1 MPLNLTSDCDKGV
14 KFILKILILSAI
26 LGAIEGM
33 TISKKVNGFMETSS
47 WIRKMFEEG
56 IRLKKEFG
64 EENVFDLSLGNPV
77 IEPPKEVQN
86 AIVNAAR
93 DDTNGMHR
101 YMPNAGFQDV
111 REAIATTLSEECQEK
126 LSADNLVMVCGAAGG
141 LNITLKTLLDNG
153 DEVIIFAPYFV
164 EYLFYADNHGGKAV
178 SVNTNDD
185 FSLDLD
191 SFKNA
196 LNKKTKAVIIN
207 SPNNPTGVVY
217 SREELEKLAEILKAH
232 SEKSGK
238 PVYLISDDPYKKIS
252 FDGIEVVNIL
262 ELYENSIYI
271 TSHSKDIALPGERI
285 GFVAVHPKC
294 EDAENLMAGL
304 IFSNRVLGFV
314 NAPALIQRV
323 VKNVQ
328 GVTVD
333 VEQYRGKRDF
343 LYGELTRIGYKVVKP
358 RGAFYFFPKSPIDD
372 EVEFVRKLAEK
383 KVLVV
388 PGRGFGC
395 PGYFR
400 ISYCLP
406 DSVIEGSIAGF
417 EAAFV
422 ECLKG

>member
-1 MPLNLTSDCDKGV
+1 
-14 KFILKILILSAI
+14 
-26 LGAIEGM
+26 
-33 TISKKVNGFMETSS
+33 MEKSS

-56 IRLKKEFG
+56 IWLKKQFG

-77 IEPPKEVQN
+77 IEPPDQVQ
-86 AIVNAAR
+86 AALVKAAK
-93 DDTNGMHR
+93 DISPGLHR
-101 YMPNAGFQDV
+101 YMPNAGLQDV
-111 REAIATTLSEECQEK
+111 REAIAKTLSNECQVS
-126 LSADNLVMVCGAAGG
+126 LSANDLVMVCGAAGG
-141 LNITLKTLLDNG
+141 LNITLKTLLDSG
-153 DEVIIFAPYFV
+153 DEVLIFAPYFV
-164 EYLFYADNHGGKAV
+164 EYLFYADNHEGKAV
-178 SVNTNDD
+178 AVKTHDD
-185 FSLDLD
+185 FKLDMD
-191 SFKNA
+191 A
-196 LNKKTKAVIIN
+196 LKDALSEKTKAVIVN

-217 SREELEKLAEILKAH
+217 SREELKQLAEVLKAH
-232 SEKSGK
+232 SEKTGK
-238 PVYLISDDPYKKIS
+238 AVYLISDDPYKKIT
-252 FDGIEVVNIL
+252 FDGVEAVNIL

-294 EDAENLMAGL
+294 EDAGNLMAGL

-333 VEQYRGKRDF
+333 VEQYKKKRDF
-343 LYGELTRIGYKVVKP
+343 LYGELTRIGYDVVKP
-358 RGAFYFFPKSPIDD
+358 QGAFYFFPKSPIDD
-372 EVEFVRKLAEK
+372 EVEFVKKLAEK

-417 EAAFV
+417 ESTFNDFR
-422 ECLKG
+422 

>member
-1 MPLNLTSDCDKGV
+1 M
-14 KFILKILILSAI
+14 AI
-26 LGAIEGM
+26 SE
-33 TISKKVNGFMETSS
+33 KVSGFMEKSS

-56 IRLKKEFG
+56 IWLKKQFG

-77 IEPPKEVQN
+77 IEPPDQVQ
-86 AIVNAAR
+86 AALVKAAK
-93 DDTNGMHR
+93 DISPGLHR
-101 YMPNAGFQDV
+101 YMPNAGLQDV
-111 REAIATTLSEECQEK
+111 REAIAKTLSNECQLS
-126 LSADNLVMVCGAAGG
+126 LSANDLVMVCGAAGG
-141 LNITLKTLLDNG
+141 LNITLKTLLDSG
-153 DEVIIFAPYFV
+153 DEVLIFAPYFV

-178 SVNTNDD
+178 AVKTHDD
-185 FSLDLD
+185 FKLDMD
-191 SFKNA
+191 A
-196 LNKKTKAVIIN
+196 LKDALSEKTKAVIVN

-217 SREELEKLAEILKAH
+217 SREELKQLAEVLKAH
-232 SEKSGK
+232 SEKTGK
-238 PVYLISDDPYKKIS
+238 AVYLISDDPYKKIT
-252 FDGIEVVNIL
+252 FDEVEAVNIL

-294 EDAENLMAGL
+294 EDAGNLMAGL

-333 VEQYRGKRDF
+333 VEQYQKKRDF
-343 LYGELTRIGYKVVKP
+343 LYGELTRIGYDVVKP
-358 RGAFYFFPKSPIDD
+358 QGAFYFFPKSPIDD
-372 EVEFVRKLAEK
+372 EVEFVKKLAEK

-417 EAAFV
+417 ESTFNDFR
-422 ECLKG
+422 

>member
-1 MPLNLTSDCDKGV
+1 M
-14 KFILKILILSAI
+14 AI
-26 LGAIEGM
+26 SE
-33 TISKKVNGFMETSS
+33 KVSGFMEKSS

-56 IRLKKEFG
+56 ILLKKQFG

-77 IEPPKEVQN
+77 IEPPDEVQ
-86 AIVNAAR
+86 AALVQAAK
-93 DDTNGMHR
+93 DTSPGLHR

-111 REAIATTLSEECQEK
+111 REAIAKTLSDECQVS
-126 LSADNLVMVCGAAGG
+126 LSANDLVMVCGAAGG
-141 LNITLKTLLDNG
+141 LNITLKTLLDSG

-178 SVNTNDD
+178 AVKTHDD
-185 FSLDLD
+185 FTLDMD
-191 SFKNA
+191 A
-196 LNKKTKAVIIN
+196 LKGALSEKTKAVIVN

-217 SREELEKLAEILKAH
+217 SREELKQLAEVLKEH
-232 SEKSGK
+232 SEKTGK
-238 PVYLISDDPYKKIS
+238 AVYLISDDPYKKIT
-252 FDGIEVVNIL
+252 FDGVEVTNIL

-294 EDAENLMAGL
+294 EDAGNLMAGL

-333 VEQYRGKRDF
+333 VEQYKKKRDF
-343 LYGELTRIGYKVVKP
+343 LYGELTRIGYQVVKP
-358 RGAFYFFPKSPIDD
+358 QGAFYFFPKSPIDD

-417 EAAFV
+417 ESTFNDFH
-422 ECLKG
+422 

>member
-1 MPLNLTSDCDKGV
+1 
-14 KFILKILILSAI
+14 
-26 LGAIEGM
+26 
-33 TISKKVNGFMETSS
+33 MEKSS

-56 IRLKKEFG
+56 IWLKKQFG

-77 IEPPKEVQN
+77 IEPPDQVQ
-86 AIVNAAR
+86 AALVKAAK
-93 DDTNGMHR
+93 DISPGLHR
-101 YMPNAGFQDV
+101 YMPNAGLQDV
-111 REAIATTLSEECQEK
+111 REAIAKTLSNECQLS
-126 LSADNLVMVCGAAGG
+126 LSANDLVMVCGAAGG
-141 LNITLKTLLDNG
+141 LNITLKTLLDSG
-153 DEVIIFAPYFV
+153 DEVLIFAPYFV

-178 SVNTNDD
+178 AVKTHDD
-185 FSLDLD
+185 FKLDMD
-191 SFKNA
+191 A
-196 LNKKTKAVIIN
+196 LKDALSEKTKAVIVN

-217 SREELEKLAEILKAH
+217 SREELKQLAEVLKAH
-232 SEKSGK
+232 SEKTGK
-238 PVYLISDDPYKKIS
+238 AVYLISDDPYKKIT
-252 FDGIEVVNIL
+252 FDGVEAVNIL

-294 EDAENLMAGL
+294 EDAGNLMAGL

-333 VEQYRGKRDF
+333 VEQYKKKRDF
-343 LYGELTRIGYKVVKP
+343 LYGELTRIGYDVVKP
-358 RGAFYFFPKSPIDD
+358 QGAFYFFPKSPIDD
-372 EVEFVRKLAEK
+372 EVEFVKKLAEK

-417 EAAFV
+417 ESTFNDFR
-422 ECLKG
+422 

>member
-1 MPLNLTSDCDKGV
+1 M
-14 KFILKILILSAI
+14 AI
-26 LGAIEGM
+26 SE
-33 TISKKVNGFMETSS
+33 KVSGFMEKSS

-56 IRLKKEFG
+56 IWLKKQFG

-77 IEPPKEVQN
+77 IEPPDQVQ
-86 AIVNAAR
+86 AALVKAAK
-93 DDTNGMHR
+93 DISPGLHR
-101 YMPNAGFQDV
+101 YMPNAGLQDV
-111 REAIATTLSEECQEK
+111 REAIAKTLSNECQVS
-126 LSADNLVMVCGAAGG
+126 LSANDLVMVCGAAGG
-141 LNITLKTLLDNG
+141 LNITLKTLLDSG
-153 DEVIIFAPYFV
+153 DEVLIFAPYFV

-178 SVNTNDD
+178 AVKTHDD
-185 FSLDLD
+185 FKLDMD
-191 SFKNA
+191 A
-196 LNKKTKAVIIN
+196 LKDALSEKTKAVIVN

-217 SREELEKLAEILKAH
+217 SREELKQLAEVLKAH
-232 SEKSGK
+232 SEKTGK
-238 PVYLISDDPYKKIS
+238 AVYLISDDPYKKIT
-252 FDGIEVVNIL
+252 FDGVEAVNIL

-271 TSHSKDIALPGERI
+271 TSYSKDIALPGERI

-294 EDAENLMAGL
+294 EDAGNLMAGL

-333 VEQYRGKRDF
+333 VEQYKKKRDF
-343 LYGELTRIGYKVVKP
+343 LYGELTRIGYDVVKP
-358 RGAFYFFPKSPIDD
+358 QGAFYFFPKSPIDD
-372 EVEFVRKLAEK
+372 EVKFVKKLAEK

-417 EAAFV
+417 ESTFNDFR
-422 ECLKG
+422 

>member
-1 MPLNLTSDCDKGV
+1 M
-14 KFILKILILSAI
+14 AI
-26 LGAIEGM
+26 SE
-33 TISKKVNGFMETSS
+33 KVSGFMEKSS

-56 IRLKKEFG
+56 ISLKKQFG

-77 IEPPKEVQN
+77 IEPPDEVQ
-86 AIVNAAR
+86 AAMVQAAK
-93 DDTNGMHR
+93 DISPGLHR
-101 YMPNAGFQDV
+101 YMPNAGLQDV
-111 REAIATTLSEECQEK
+111 REAVAKTLSNECK
-126 LSADNLVMVCGAAGG
+126 VSISANDLVMVCGAAGG
-141 LNITLKTLLDNG
+141 LNITLKTLLDNE
-153 DEVIIFAPYFV
+153 DEVLIFAPYFV

-178 SVNTNDD
+178 AVKTHDD
-185 FSLDLD
+185 FTLDMDALKD
-191 SFKNA
+191 A
-196 LNKKTKAVIIN
+196 LNEKTKAVIVN

-217 SREELEKLAEILKAH
+217 SREELQQLAEILKVH
-232 SEKSGK
+232 SEETGK
-238 PVYLISDDPYKKIS
+238 TVYLISDDPYQKIT
-252 FDGIEVVNIL
+252 FDGVEAVNIL

-294 EDAENLMAGL
+294 EDAGNLMAGL

-323 VKNVQ
+323 IKNVQ

-333 VEQYRGKRDF
+333 VEQYKKKRDF
-343 LYGELTRIGYKVVKP
+343 LYGELTRIGYDVVKP
-358 RGAFYFFPKSPIDD
+358 QGAFYFFPKSPIDD
-372 EVEFVRKLAEK
+372 EVEFARKLAEK

-417 EAAFV
+417 ESTFNDIH
-422 ECLKG
+422 

>member
-1 MPLNLTSDCDKGV
+1 
-14 KFILKILILSAI
+14 
-26 LGAIEGM
+26 
-33 TISKKVNGFMETSS
+33 MEKSS

-56 IRLKKEFG
+56 IRLKKQFG

-77 IEPPKEVQN
+77 IEPPDQVQ
-86 AIVNAAR
+86 AALVKAAK
-93 DDTNGMHR
+93 DISPGLHR
-101 YMPNAGFQDV
+101 YMPNAGLQDV
-111 REAIATTLSEECQEK
+111 REAIAKTLSNECQVS
-126 LSADNLVMVCGAAGG
+126 LSANDLVMVCGAAGG
-141 LNITLKTLLDNG
+141 LNITLKTLLDGG
-153 DEVIIFAPYFV
+153 DEVLIFAPYFV

-178 SVNTNDD
+178 AVKTHDD
-185 FSLDLD
+185 FKLDMD
-191 SFKNA
+191 A
-196 LNKKTKAVIIN
+196 LKDALSEKTKAVIVN

-217 SREELEKLAEILKAH
+217 SREELKQLAEVLKAH
-232 SEKSGK
+232 SEKTGK
-238 PVYLISDDPYKKIS
+238 AVYLISDDPYKKIT
-252 FDGIEVVNIL
+252 FDGVEAVNIL

-294 EDAENLMAGL
+294 EDAGNLMAGL

-333 VEQYRGKRDF
+333 VEQYKKKRDF
-343 LYGELTRIGYKVVKP
+343 LYGELTRIGYDVVKP
-358 RGAFYFFPKSPIDD
+358 QGAFYLFPKSPIDD
-372 EVEFVRKLAEK
+372 EVEFVKKLAEK

-417 EAAFV
+417 ESTFNDFR
-422 ECLKG
+422 

>member
-1 MPLNLTSDCDKGV
+1 M
-14 KFILKILILSAI
+14 AI
-26 LGAIEGM
+26 SE
-33 TISKKVNGFMETSS
+33 KVSGFMEKSS

-56 IRLKKEFG
+56 IRLKKQFG

-77 IEPPKEVQN
+77 IEPPDQVQ
-86 AIVNAAR
+86 AALVKAAK
-93 DDTNGMHR
+93 DISPGLHR
-101 YMPNAGFQDV
+101 YMPNAGLQDV
-111 REAIATTLSEECQEK
+111 REAIAKTLSNECQVS
-126 LSADNLVMVCGAAGG
+126 LSANDLVMVCGAAGG
-141 LNITLKTLLDNG
+141 LNITLKTLLDSG
-153 DEVIIFAPYFV
+153 DEVLIFAPYFV
-164 EYLFYADNHGGKAV
+164 EYLFYADNHEGKAV
-178 SVNTNDD
+178 AVKTHDD
-185 FSLDLD
+185 FKLDMD
-191 SFKNA
+191 A
-196 LNKKTKAVIIN
+196 LKDALSEKTKAVIVN

-217 SREELEKLAEILKAH
+217 SREELKQLAEVLKAH
-232 SEKSGK
+232 SEKTGK
-238 PVYLISDDPYKKIS
+238 AVYLISDDPYKKIT
-252 FDGIEVVNIL
+252 FDGVEAVNIL

-294 EDAENLMAGL
+294 EDAGNLMAGL

-333 VEQYRGKRDF
+333 VEQYKKKRDF
-343 LYGELTRIGYKVVKP
+343 LYGELTRIGYDVVKP
-358 RGAFYFFPKSPIDD
+358 QGAFYFFPKSPIDD
-372 EVEFVRKLAEK
+372 EVEFVKKLAEK

-406 DSVIEGSIAGF
+406 DSVIEGSLAGF
-417 EAAFV
+417 ESTFNDFR
-422 ECLKG
+422 

>member
-1 MPLNLTSDCDKGV
+1 M
-14 KFILKILILSAI
+14 AI
-26 LGAIEGM
+26 SE
-33 TISKKVNGFMETSS
+33 KVSGFMEKSS

-56 IRLKKEFG
+56 ISLKKQFG

-77 IEPPKEVQN
+77 IEPPDEVQ
-86 AIVNAAR
+86 AALVQAAK
-93 DDTNGMHR
+93 DISPGLHR
-101 YMPNAGFQDV
+101 YMPNAGLQDV
-111 REAIATTLSEECQEK
+111 REAVAKTLSNECK
-126 LSADNLVMVCGAAGG
+126 VSISANDLVMVCGAAGG
-141 LNITLKTLLDNG
+141 LNITLKTLLDNE
-153 DEVIIFAPYFV
+153 DEVLIFAPYFV

-178 SVNTNDD
+178 AVKTHDD
-185 FSLDLD
+185 FTLDMDALKD
-191 SFKNA
+191 A
-196 LNKKTKAVIIN
+196 LNEKTKAVIVN

-217 SREELEKLAEILKAH
+217 SREELQQLAEILKVH
-232 SEKSGK
+232 SEETGK
-238 PVYLISDDPYKKIS
+238 TVYLISDDPYQKIT
-252 FDGIEVVNIL
+252 FDGVEAVNIL

-285 GFVAVHPKC
+285 GYVAVHPKC
-294 EDAENLMAGL
+294 EDAGSLMAGL

-323 VKNVQ
+323 IKNVQ

-333 VEQYRGKRDF
+333 VEQYKKKRDF
-343 LYGELTRIGYKVVKP
+343 LYGELTRIGYDVVKP
-358 RGAFYFFPKSPIDD
+358 QGAFYFFPKSPIDD
-372 EVEFVRKLAEK
+372 EVEFARKLAEK

-417 EAAFV
+417 ESTFNDFH
-422 ECLKG
+422 

>member
-1 MPLNLTSDCDKGV
+1 
-14 KFILKILILSAI
+14 
-26 LGAIEGM
+26 
-33 TISKKVNGFMETSS
+33 
-47 WIRKMFEEG
+47 MFEEG
-56 IRLKKEFG
+56 IRLKKQFG

-77 IEPPKEVQN
+77 IEPPDQVQ
-86 AIVNAAR
+86 AALVKAAK
-93 DDTNGMHR
+93 DISPGLHR
-101 YMPNAGFQDV
+101 YMPNAGLQDV
-111 REAIATTLSEECQEK
+111 REAIAKTLSNECQVS
-126 LSADNLVMVCGAAGG
+126 LSANDLVMVCGAAGG
-141 LNITLKTLLDNG
+141 LNITLKTLLDSG
-153 DEVIIFAPYFV
+153 DEVLIFAPYFV

-178 SVNTNDD
+178 AVKTHDD
-185 FSLDLD
+185 FKLDMD
-191 SFKNA
+191 A
-196 LNKKTKAVIIN
+196 LKDALSEKTKAVIVN

-217 SREELEKLAEILKAH
+217 SREELKQLAEVLKAH
-232 SEKSGK
+232 SEKTGK
-238 PVYLISDDPYKKIS
+238 AVYLISDDPYKKIT
-252 FDGIEVVNIL
+252 FDGVEAVNIL

-294 EDAENLMAGL
+294 EDAGNLMAGL

-333 VEQYRGKRDF
+333 VEQYKKKRDF
-343 LYGELTRIGYKVVKP
+343 LYGELTRIGYDVVKP
-358 RGAFYFFPKSPIDD
+358 QGAFYFFPKSPIDD
-372 EVEFVRKLAEK
+372 EVKFVKKLAEK

-417 EAAFV
+417 ESTFNDFR
-422 ECLKG
+422 

>member
-1 MPLNLTSDCDKGV
+1 
-14 KFILKILILSAI
+14 
-26 LGAIEGM
+26 
-33 TISKKVNGFMETSS
+33 MEKSS

-56 IRLKKEFG
+56 IRLKKQFG

-77 IEPPKEVQN
+77 IEPPDKVQ
-86 AIVNAAR
+86 AALVQAAK
-93 DDTNGMHR
+93 DTSPGLHR
-101 YMPNAGFQDV
+101 YMPNAGLQDV
-111 REAIATTLSEECQEK
+111 REAIAKTLSNESQVS
-126 LSADNLVMVCGAAGG
+126 LSANDLVMVCGAAGG
-141 LNITLKTLLDNG
+141 LNITLKTLLDEG
-153 DEVIIFAPYFV
+153 DEVLIFAPYFV

-178 SVNTNDD
+178 AVKTHDD
-185 FSLDLD
+185 FSLDMDVLKD
-191 SFKNA
+191 A
-196 LNKKTKAVIIN
+196 LSEKTKAVIVN

-217 SREELEKLAEILKAH
+217 SREELKQLAGILKAH
-232 SEKSGK
+232 SEKTGK
-238 PVYLISDDPYKKIS
+238 AVYLISDDPYKKIT
-252 FDGIEVVNIL
+252 FDGVEVANIL
-262 ELYENSIYI
+262 GLYENSIYI

-294 EDAENLMAGL
+294 EDGGNLMAGL

-333 VEQYRGKRDF
+333 VEQYKKKRDF
-343 LYGELTRIGYKVVKP
+343 LYGELTRIGYDVVKP
-358 RGAFYFFPKSPIDD
+358 QGAFYFFPKSPLAD
-372 EVEFVRKLAEK
+372 EVEFVKKLAEK

-417 EAAFV
+417 ESTFN
-422 ECLKG
+422 EFY